1 MNSSS
6 VVVLVFCVVL
16 SAKSLAGFG
25 HPFFPIHDGDNGDSP
40 PQIVGHFF
48 SQRGGF
54 VLL

>member
-40 PQIVGHFF
+40 PQNVGHFF